1 MYSNIREK
9 GGITMNITIEDAEYL
24 YEKWGMAT
32 IYHNGQISFIENGK
46 EDRYEIFIQRPDE
59 EFEYI
64 DTVNDLE
71 LAKKIARNVPT
82 EWYRAIGI
90 HKLDSNGNYLGNIE
104 I

>member
-1 MYSNIREK
+1 
-9 GGITMNITIEDAEYL
+9 MNITIEDAEYL

-32 IYHNGQISFIENGK
+32 IYHNNEISFIENGR

-64 DTVNDLE
+64 DTVNDKN
-71 LAKKIARNVPT
+71 LAIKIARNVPT
-82 EWYRAIGI
+82 ESYRAIGI
-90 HKLDSNGNYLGNIE
+90 HKLDSNGKYLESIE